1 MRVHNF
7 YPVIDHLGV
16 WKHLWLEI
24 IYIFWKGGSKVQVLG
39 QGDAFNSAPNGLN
52 DLKFCMVGAFMG
64 YYWVLVNSSSCNLY
78 KGQTSSG
85 LQMWLASKKS
95 FGPLGTELQPPSYSS
110 LLTLL
115 FPFSFTCLFE
125 IVSAGSNSLFPEL
138 SEQKELSDQ
147 LSMSESIKMESAN
160 QSQADNQDNLNS
172 ACKENY
178 TYFRKLHIFHN
189 LLCVPLPLF
198 LSVAVHKLVF
208 EPLFW

>member
-78 KGQTSSG
+78 KGQTCSG
-85 LQMWLASKKS
+85 LYMWLAS
-95 FGPLGTELQPPSYSS
+95 TEVTWPWLDQNS
-110 LLTLL
+110 
-115 FPFSFTCLFE
+115 
-125 IVSAGSNSLFPEL
+125 IVT
-138 SEQKELSDQ
+138 QK
-147 LSMSESIKMESAN
+147 
-160 QSQADNQDNLNS
+160 
-172 ACKENY
+172 
-178 TYFRKLHIFHN
+178 N
-189 LLCVPLPLF
+189 LLHAHFQVIWSIGGQVTGNPLSKNLDFAPPF
-198 LSVAVHKLVF
+198 LIKYVTFSEKSKNISETLKKTYMWTIYYRVLD
-208 EPLFW
+208 